1 MARIGHPPV
10 LFAEGLAVAMTSRG
24 VWGDQEF
31 DRLAARAMATRRS
44 LEPFPSA
51 FTEQDPERAYAVA
64 GSFVAFLIDRHGIE
78 PLLAFLRGCAGGP
91 QGYEMAFRAA
101 YRTTLARASIDWM
114 AALDRAET
122 PGKRAW
128 YEPETWP
135 ELLRRGEAVPAV
147 AGIPPIAM
155 PGPAA
160 SVALEP
166 AVAAEPAHSAAGFDV
181 DARASRSVA
190 SEPVSP
196 KPSVSGGTMT
206 LPHSLSL
213 RVVALIG
220 VSAFGPRGALALDPA
235 RRLADYSLTAWRT
248 ADGLPQNTV
257 QDLVLDA
264 RRLPVGGHG
273 RGPGALRRR
282 PLRGL
287 RPRQHARDRAQR
299 RSGALRVQG
308 RCSVDRALR
317 WRSRALPGRL
327 VPLRRRTAGA
337 SHRDRHRDRGR
348 RGGLAVGRDRR
359 TRSLPPPRRHRRRF
373 HHAGRVSAKTA
384 SGSPTSTAPVASGP
398 GRPRACIGWRASV
411 SAESSPRKARARP

>member
-1 MARIGHPPV
+1 MLATLALLVEASLPAEAAPRAGFKLVAHSARVDYWSEGRGRIDVDNTERFLSRLDSVFGAPPEGWHIEYYRHASPAALHERLGLPAVGVTDLATGRVDSIRDFHPHELVHAVMARIGHPPV

-44 LEPFPSA
+44 LEPFLSA

-91 QGYEMAFRAA
+91 QGYERAFRAA

-135 ELLRRGEAVPAV
+135 ESLRTREAVPAV

-196 KPSVSGGTMT
+196 
-206 LPHSLSL
+206 
-213 RVVALIG
+213 
-220 VSAFGPRGALALDPA
+220 
-235 RRLADYSLTAWRT
+235 
-248 ADGLPQNTV
+248 
-257 QDLVLDA
+257 
-264 RRLPVGGHG
+264 
-273 RGPGALRRR
+273 
-282 PLRGL
+282 
-287 RPRQHARDRAQR
+287 
-299 RSGALRVQG
+299 
-308 RCSVDRALR
+308 
-317 WRSRALPGRL
+317 
-327 VPLRRRTAGA
+327 
-337 SHRDRHRDRGR
+337 
-348 RGGLAVGRDRR
+348 
-359 TRSLPPPRRHRRRF
+359 
-373 HHAGRVSAKTA
+373 
-384 SGSPTSTAPVASGP
+384 
-398 GRPRACIGWRASV
+398 
-411 SAESSPRKARARP
+411 